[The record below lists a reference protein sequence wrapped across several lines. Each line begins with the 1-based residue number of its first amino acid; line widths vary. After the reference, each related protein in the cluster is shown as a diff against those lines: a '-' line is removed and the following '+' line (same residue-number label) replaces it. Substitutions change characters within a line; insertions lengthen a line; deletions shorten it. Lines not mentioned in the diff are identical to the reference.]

1 MSHTISSIKFFVIGL
16 LLVFSCSKSYGQ
28 LKLQEMK
35 TLRTMNISS
44 AEDFLI
50 SKGYKFKQQST
61 DPLGCEDYEFAKNQV
76 QYGTDADAFVIYT
89 KCANSTKIY
98 QSISDE
104 KFIPKIKSEA
114 ISLGMKYTN
123 TEKTHNGILHIYEDT
138 KYILKI
144 LSYYSANNGMSL
156 YEISFGLK

>member
-1 MSHTISSIKFFVIGL
+1 MSYILSSIKFFVIGL
-16 LLVFSCSKSYGQ
+16 LLVFSYSKSFGQ

-35 TLRTMNISS
+35 SLRTMNISS

-76 QYGTDADAFVIYT
+76 QYGTVADAFVMYT
-89 KCANSTKIY
+89 KCANSAKIY

-114 ISLGMKYTN
+114 IALGMKYTYTEN
-123 TEKTHNGILHIYEDT
+123 TQNGILHTYEDS

-144 LSYYSANNGMSL
+144 LSYYSTSNGLSL
-156 YEISFGLK
+156 YEISFALK